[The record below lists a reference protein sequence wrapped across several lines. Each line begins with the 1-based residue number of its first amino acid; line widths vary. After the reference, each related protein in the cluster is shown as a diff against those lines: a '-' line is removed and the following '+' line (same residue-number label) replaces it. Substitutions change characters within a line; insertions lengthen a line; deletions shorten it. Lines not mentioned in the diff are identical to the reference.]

1 MIAITLNLLAEEQQA
16 QVERARD
23 PIKLFI
29 VIGLSVLT
37 VAVAWGGILSAI
49 LSQRRVEL
57 LGLEARWKKMND
69 VGQGEGDYQKEND
82 FAAQLVAVN
91 HSRVVVAPQV
101 AMVKDLIPPSVQL
114 THISFALAEETT
126 GGDGGGEESAEG
138 KRHARPKQSTHLVL
152 QLEGTASNV
161 QPELEVDR
169 FLKSLRSDTRFGPLV
184 EDIQLRSIAR
194 ATSDADKASAAVVP
208 AVNFTIECWYKE
220 QVKK

>member
-29 VIGLSVLT
+29 AVGLGILT
-37 VAVAWGGILSAI
+37 VVVACGGTLSAL

-57 LGLEARWKKMND
+57 AGLESRWKKMNE
-69 VGQGEGDYQKEND
+69 VGQGEGDYQKESEYAGD
-82 FAAQLVAVN
+82 IVSAN
-91 HSRVVVAPQV
+91 HSRIVVAPQL
-101 AMVKDLIPPSVQL
+101 AMVKDLIPPSVKL
-114 THISFALAEETT
+114 SHINFALATETT
-126 GGDGGGEESAEG
+126 GGDGGGDEGAEG
-138 KRHARPKQSTHLVL
+138 KHPARPKQSRHLVL
-152 QLEGTASNV
+152 QLEGTAANV

-169 FLKSLRSDTRFGPLV
+169 FLKSLRNDARFGELV

-194 ATSDADKASAAVVP
+194 TTGDADKAGSAVP

-220 QVKK
+220 KVKK